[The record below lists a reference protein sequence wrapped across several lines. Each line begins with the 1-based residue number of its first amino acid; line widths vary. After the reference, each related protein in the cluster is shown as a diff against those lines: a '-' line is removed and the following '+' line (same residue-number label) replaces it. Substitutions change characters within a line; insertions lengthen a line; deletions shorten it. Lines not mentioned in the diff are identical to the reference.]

1 MSVEPASG
9 EAAEGARDSSSA
21 AAALRALIL
30 AEPGLILDD
39 REVMR
44 ALIEADGGP
53 GRNVV
58 DLRGALVKRLET
70 RLERLERTHRD
81 VIAAAYETLSGAG
94 QVQRVT
100 LTLLEQDSRAGFLRA
115 LLEEAPTILGL
126 DAARLCLEPATED
139 GPPPAEDAPGLVA
152 LPHGGIAAYLA
163 LGVAPGRGGVW
174 LRPAP
179 PEAELIYGEEAGA
192 AASEAL
198 IALDDAEQPRALLAF
213 ASADPR
219 RFSPEHGA
227 DLAQFLGAVAARLLR
242 RWSA

>member
-1 MSVEPASG
+1 MSVEPAT
-9 EAAEGARDSSSA
+9 EAPATDA
-21 AAALRALIL
+21 AAAAKALRALIL

-81 VIAAAYETLSGAG
+81 VIAAAYETLAGAG
-94 QVQRVT
+94 QVQRLT
-100 LTLLEQDSRAGFLRA
+100 LLLLEQDSRAGFLRA
-115 LLEEAPTILGL
+115 LLEEGPAILGL
-126 DAARLCLEPATED
+126 DAARLCLEPADEAA
-139 GPPPAEDAPGLVA
+139 PPPPEDAPGVVA
-152 LPHGGIAAYLA
+152 LPHGGIAAYVA
-163 LGVAPGRGGVW
+163 LGAAPGRAGVW

-179 PEAELIYGEEAGA
+179 AEAELVYGEEAGA

-198 IALDDAEQPRALLAF
+198 IALDGAEAPRALLAF

-219 RFSPEHGA
+219 RFSPDHGA
-227 DLAQFLGAVAARLLR
+227 DLALFLGGVAARLLR